1 MSILEF
7 SSCYTL
13 IYGMDF
19 DSYQGEMELVD
30 LGLMKE
36 KMEISFRD
44 EQSRVGILIEA
55 KGNTL

>member
-1 MSILEF
+1 
-7 SSCYTL
+7 
-13 IYGMDF
+13 MDF